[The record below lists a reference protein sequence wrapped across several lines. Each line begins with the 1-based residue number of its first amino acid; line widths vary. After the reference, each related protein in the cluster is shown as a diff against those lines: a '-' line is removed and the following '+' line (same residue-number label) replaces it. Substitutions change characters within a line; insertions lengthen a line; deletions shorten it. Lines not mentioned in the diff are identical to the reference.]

1 MDLLKLE
8 LQEGRLPQ
16 DFLSQMKPVSSANAS
31 KIEALKEAFG
41 KAIRSVF
48 ESPND
53 ELFEAGMELLE
64 NYSGLDEEFELKE
77 YVMYADDDDFEEFAS
92 NFGSFKDLVFS
103 QNGVRGLT
111 SANWSEGVAFTYRPS
126 EGVLELSVPAYNDKD
141 LGIIKIS
148 ANTQAKLT
156 DIVKKANAM
165 TSGKTFFTDGYGDF
179 VIGK

>member
-16 DFLSQMKPVSSANAS
+16 DFLSQLKPVSSANVS

-48 ESPND
+48 ESPDD

-64 NYSGLDEEFELKE
+64 NYSDLDEEFDLKE
-77 YVMYADDDDFEEFAS
+77 YIMDHDGDEHEEFAS
-92 NFGSFKDLVFS
+92 NFGYFKDLVFS
-103 QNGVRGLT
+103 KNGVRGLT
-111 SANWSEGVAFTYRPS
+111 TANWSDGVAFTYHLS
-126 EGVLELSVPAYNDKD
+126 EGVLELYVPSYNKD

-156 DIVKKANAM
+156 DIVKKAIAM
-165 TSGKTFFTDGYGDF
+165 TSGKTFFTDGYGEF
-179 VIGK
+179 IIGK

>member
-16 DFLSQMKPVSSANAS
+16 DFLSQLKPVSSANAS
-31 KIEALKEAFG
+31 KIEALKEAFS

-48 ESPND
+48 ESPDD

-64 NYSGLDEEFELKE
+64 NYSDLDEEFDLKE
-77 YVMYADDDDFEEFAS
+77 YVMDHDDDEHGEFAS
-92 NFGSFKDLVFS
+92 NFGYFKDLVFS
-103 QNGVRGLT
+103 QKGIRGLT
-111 SANWSEGVAFTYRPS
+111 SANWSDGVAFTYRLS
-126 EGVLELSVPAYNDKD
+126 EGVLELYVPSYNKD

>member
-16 DFLSQMKPVSSANAS
+16 DFLSQLKPVSSANTS

-41 KAIRSVF
+41 KAIQSVF
-48 ESPND
+48 ESPDD

-64 NYSGLDEEFELKE
+64 NYSDLDEDFELKE
-77 YVMYADDDDFEEFAS
+77 YVMYADDDDYEEFAS

-111 SANWSEGVAFTYRPS
+111 SANWSDGVAFTYRPS
-126 EGVLELSVPAYNDKD
+126 EGVLELHVPSYNKD

-148 ANTQAKLT
+148 ARTQADLT

-165 TSGKTFFTDGYGDF
+165 TSGKTFFTDSYGDF

>member
-1 MDLLKLE
+1 MDLLDLE
-8 LQEGRLPQ
+8 LQQGRLPQ

-64 NYSGLDEEFELKE
+64 NYSDLDEEFELKE

-111 SANWSEGVAFTYRPS
+111 SANWSDGVAFTYRPS
-126 EGVLELSVPAYNDKD
+126 EGVLELHVPSYEKD
-141 LGIIKIS
+141 LGILKIS

>member
-41 KAIRSVF
+41 KAIRLVF

-53 ELFEAGMELLE
+53 ELFEAGMDLLE
-64 NYSGLDEEFELKE
+64 NYSDLDEEFELKE
-77 YVMYADDDDFEEFAS
+77 YVMYADDGDYEEFAS
-92 NFGSFKDLVFS
+92 NFGYFKDLVFS

-111 SANWSEGVAFTYRPS
+111 TANWSDGVAFTYRPS
-126 EGVLELSVPAYNDKD
+126 EGVLELYIPSYNKD

>member
-16 DFLSQMKPVSSANAS
+16 DFLSQMKPVSSANAP
-31 KIEALKEAFG
+31 KIEYLKEAFG

-48 ESPND
+48 ESPDD

-64 NYSGLDEEFELKE
+64 NYSDLDEEFDLKE
-77 YVMYADDDDFEEFAS
+77 YVMDHDDDEHEEFAS
-92 NFGSFKDLVFS
+92 NFGYFKDLVFS

-111 SANWSEGVAFTYRPS
+111 TSNWSEGVAFTYRPS
-126 EGVLELSVPAYNDKD
+126 EGVLELHVPSYDKD

-148 ANTQAKLT
+148 TNTQAKLT

>member
-8 LQEGRLPQ
+8 LQGGRLPQ

-31 KIEALKEAFG
+31 KIESLREAFG

-64 NYSGLDEEFELKE
+64 NYSDLDEDFELKE
-77 YVMYADDDDFEEFAS
+77 YVMYADDDDYEEFAS

-126 EGVLELSVPAYNDKD
+126 EGVLELYVPSHDKV

-148 ANTQAKLT
+148 TNTQAKLT
-156 DIVKKANAM
+156 DIFKKANAM

>member
-1 MDLLKLE
+1 MDLLELE

-16 DFLSQMKPVSSANAS
+16 DFLSQLKPVSSANAP
-31 KIEALKEAFG
+31 KIESLKESFG

-48 ESPND
+48 ESPDD
-53 ELFEAGMELLE
+53 ELFEAGMKLLE
-64 NYSGLDEEFELKE
+64 SYSDLDEEFELKE
-77 YVMYADDDDFEEFAS
+77 YIIAYDDDDYEEFAS
-92 NFGSFKDLVFS
+92 NFGYFKDLVFS

-111 SANWSEGVAFTYRPS
+111 SANWSDGVAFTYRPS
-126 EGVLELSVPAYNDKD
+126 EGVLELHVPSYVKD

>member
-8 LQEGRLPQ
+8 LQEGKLPR
-16 DFLSQMKPVSSANAS
+16 DFLSQLKPVSSANAS

-48 ESPND
+48 ESPDD

-64 NYSGLDEEFELKE
+64 NYSDLDEEFELKE
-77 YVMYADDDDFEEFAS
+77 YIMDHDDDEHGEFAS
-92 NFGSFKDLVFS
+92 NFGYFKDLVFS
-103 QNGVRGLT
+103 QNGIRGLT

-126 EGVLELSVPAYNDKD
+126 EGVLELSVPSYDKD